1 MVCVT
6 TYVWQVKS
14 PLGIRGCGQVVMFV
28 RHVNCLAS
36 HGAWGACGAWLSPC
50 TFEGAHSGAQQRSDA
65 CNVLI
70 GIEVMK
76 AVESVFTSK

>member
-50 TFEGAHSGAQQRSDA
+50 TFEGAHSGAHNRGA
-65 CNVLI
+65 TH
-70 GIEVMK
+70 VMY
-76 AVESVFTSK
+76 